1 MRPEHLNL
9 LHSTAR
15 PAVHPDGTWAVIAVS
30 RPDLE
35 EDTYPSR
42 LWRLDLG
49 DGALRPLTHGLRDA
63 EPVISPDGRYLAFLR
78 AAKGDKPQLALMR
91 VDGGEPQLLTDHPL
105 GVSGRPEFS
114 PDSTRIAYTARVPE
128 DGRYGTTEGVGPDA
142 EPPRH
147 ITRFTYRLDG
157 AGFHADRP
165 QHVYVIAVHEENDP
179 MAAGPGASSAAA
191 PGPAASE
198 PAGSSRDAASRGA
211 SNAAASSAAESNE
224 DESNEGEG
232 GTTED
237 EAGTLGA
244 RKGVQVRPVAVT
256 AGERDHRE
264 PVWTHDGT
272 HLLITRG
279 VVDELRS
286 ELIRVPAP
294 GADRSGDG
302 AGESA
307 SAGPDSA
314 GSRSTDQR
322 DAPAPEP
329 EVLQGLEHGAVGVR
343 TGPGDTLWLLISDL
357 GPDAMD
363 FIGKTPALHRA
374 RLTRAGL
381 TDLEQV
387 TDPRT
392 GSLTNDVFLA
402 DGADVLLTRL
412 NRGSTELVRYTGGE
426 LRPVFGGQV
435 SVAGAGLLPGGGV
448 LVSASTPDSAGD
460 LFVVEQ
466 SGGADEEDVDARRLT
481 DLSAR
486 LHEQAGVF
494 VPQELQV
501 DGEDGYPVHGWVTVP
516 EGEGPHPVLL
526 LIHGGPHAQYESVLF
541 DEVQVYTRAGY
552 AVVFCNPRGSAGY
565 GQDHGRSIIQGFG
578 DRDAAD
584 VLAFL
589 DGALAA
595 HPGLD
600 AQRVGVLGGSYGGYM
615 TAWLTTRTD
624 RFVAAIV
631 ERGFLDPVSFEGSSD
646 IGWFFGIKY
655 LGEDPEQVAAQSPM
669 AHIDKVATPTMVIHS
684 EQDWRCPVEQ
694 GQRWFVGLKRR
705 GVETEFLLFPGEG
718 HELSRSGRPKH
729 RLARFEHILTWW
741 DKHLPVR

>member
-1 MRPEHLNL
+1 MRPEHLTL

-35 EDTYPSR
+35 EDTYSSR

-49 DGALRPLTHGLRDA
+49 DGALRPLTHGFRDA
-63 EPVISPDGRYLAFLR
+63 EPVISPDGQYLAFLR

-165 QHVYVIAVHEENDP
+165 QHVYVIAVLEENDP
-179 MAAGPGASSAAA
+179 MAAGPDSSSTVASSAVA
-191 PGPAASE
+191 
-198 PAGSSRDAASRGA
+198 
-211 SNAAASSAAESNE
+211 SNE
-224 DESNEGEG
+224 DESNKGEG
-232 GTTED
+232 GTTQD

-256 AGERDHRE
+256 AGDRDHRE
-264 PVWTHDGT
+264 PVWTHDGA

-286 ELIRVPAP
+286 ELIRVPVPRSGGGAGGGAAS
-294 GADRSGDG
+294 GADGGD
-302 AGESA
+302 SC
-307 SAGPDSA
+307 
-314 GSRSTDQR
+314 STDQR
-322 DAPAPEP
+322 DVAVPEP

-343 TGPGDTLWLLISDL
+343 TGPGETLWLLISDL
-357 GPDAMD
+357 GPDALD

-374 RLTRAGL
+374 RLTQDGL
-381 TDLEQV
+381 ADLEQL

-402 DGADVLLTRL
+402 DGAGVLLTRL
-412 NRGSTELVRYTGGE
+412 NRGSTELVRYTDGE
-426 LRPVFGGQV
+426 LRPAFSGQV
-435 SVAGAGLLPGGGV
+435 SVAGADLLPGGGV

-460 LFVVEQ
+460 LFVIEQ
-466 SGGADEEDVDARRLT
+466 SGGDDAVDVRRLT

-486 LHEQAGVF
+486 LREQAGVF

-516 EGEGPHPVLL
+516 AGEGPHPVLL

-565 GQDHGRSIIQGFG
+565 GQDHGRAIIQGFG

-624 RFVAAIV
+624 RFAAAIV

-655 LGEDPEQVAAQSPM
+655 LGEDPERVAAQSPM
-669 AHIDKVATPTMVIHS
+669 AHLDKVATPTMVIHS